1 MVMFFNVTVNY
12 VYYVQAK
19 KNDGKY
25 NLIEIYKE
33 THKKKNGDFVSQ
45 YAENKLVSE

>member
-1 MVMFFNVTVNY
+1 MFFSVTVNY

-25 NLIEIYKE
+25 NLIEIYEE
-33 THKKKNGDFVSQ
+33 THKKKNGDFVSG
-45 YAENKLVSE
+45 YSESKLVSE